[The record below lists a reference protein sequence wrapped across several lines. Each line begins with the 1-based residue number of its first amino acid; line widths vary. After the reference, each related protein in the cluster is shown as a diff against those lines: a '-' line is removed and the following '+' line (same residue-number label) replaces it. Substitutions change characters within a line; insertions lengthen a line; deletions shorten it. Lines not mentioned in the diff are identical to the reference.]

1 MVGATLGEVAVD
13 STEVEAAAVAL
24 AAVGLAEPAEVTRA
38 VGVGEGV
45 GETEVISGATCDGA
59 GGKAWTAEPLLVPL
73 AISATITASI
83 ATTTAITASRR
94 TQYV

>member
-1 MVGATLGEVAVD
+1 MVGATLGEAAVD

-24 AAVGLAEPAEVTRA
+24 AAVGLAEPLGVMLV
-38 VGVGEGV
+38 VGEGEGV
-45 GETEVISGATCDGA
+45 GEAEVVSGATCDGA